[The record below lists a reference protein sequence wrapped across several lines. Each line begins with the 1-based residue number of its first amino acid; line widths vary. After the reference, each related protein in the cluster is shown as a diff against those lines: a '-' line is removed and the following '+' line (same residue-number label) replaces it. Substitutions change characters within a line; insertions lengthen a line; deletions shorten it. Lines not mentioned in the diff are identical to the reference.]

1 MASPTWW
8 TSVWL
13 NSGSWWWTGRP
24 GVLRLMGSERVGHDW
39 TAELN
44 WTKQAYYHNMII
56 CSNSGSQLCRDN
68 LLGSLKITDTLVLS
82 KEILI
87 YLVQSGL
94 GIRMF
99 AIYLANKQK
108 RLYSPLLRYNW
119 QIKLGYSVYSV
130 MIWNIGTLWNDSH
143 KVIHPSP
150 HIIFVCLFFGE
161 NA

>member
-1 MASPTWW
+1 
-8 TSVWL
+8 
-13 NSGSWWWTGRP
+13 
-24 GVLRLMGSERVGHDW
+24 
-39 TAELN
+39 
-44 WTKQAYYHNMII
+44 MII

-108 RLYSPLLRYNW
+108 RLYSPLLRYN
-119 QIKLGYSVYSV
+119 
-130 MIWNIGTLWNDSH
+130 
-143 KVIHPSP
+143 
-150 HIIFVCLFFGE
+150 
-161 NA
+161 